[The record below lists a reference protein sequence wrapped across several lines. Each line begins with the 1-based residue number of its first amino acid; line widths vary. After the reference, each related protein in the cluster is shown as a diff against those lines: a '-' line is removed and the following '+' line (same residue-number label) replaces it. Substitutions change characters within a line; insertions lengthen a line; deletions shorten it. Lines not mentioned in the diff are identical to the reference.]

1 MLYLTKKAILKMIFQ
16 FFELSNVFGINTM
29 QMYGNFE
36 GFVINYAVGN
46 VMTPVKHHESF
57 TGKGGVL
64 AG

>member
-1 MLYLTKKAILKMIFQ
+1 
-16 FFELSNVFGINTM
+16 M